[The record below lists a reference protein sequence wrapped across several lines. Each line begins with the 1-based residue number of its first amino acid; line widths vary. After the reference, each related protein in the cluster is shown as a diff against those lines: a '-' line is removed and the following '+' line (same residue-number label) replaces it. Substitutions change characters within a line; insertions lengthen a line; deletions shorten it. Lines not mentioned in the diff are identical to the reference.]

1 MRVYSHTYIGRRKV
15 QQDNFRMDND
25 AGFFVVCD
33 GVGGSDDGNIAS
45 QFISDYLFDHRYEL
59 DNPNTI
65 RERIIDAG
73 NALQLFSKSLNAIT
87 KTGTTLALV
96 KHNQSSSFYLTTI
109 GDTRVYLFYP
119 YKSTYWHSKD
129 HSLVQEMI
137 DERLIGYDDG
147 QKMHPLRNYITK
159 SINSVEDMDISD
171 VLVQEVKVDKN
182 DTCMIICTDGVW
194 EILDEN
200 FILKQFSCQPTDHV
214 FEFIKSEVHL
224 KARDN
229 ATFIIIDFRPDFTKS
244 L

>member
-1 MRVYSHTYIGRRKV
+1 MRVFSHTYIGQRKS
-15 QQDNFRMDND
+15 QQDNFRLDRED
-25 AGFFVVCD
+25 GFFVVCD
-33 GVGGSDDGNIAS
+33 GVGGTDDGNIAS
-45 QFISDYLFDHRYEL
+45 QFISDYLFNHRHEL
-59 DNPNTI
+59 ISTYKMKKSV
-65 RERIIDAG
+65 IDA
-73 NALQLFSKSLNAIT
+73 SKSLKHFMQSQNDVN
-87 KTGTTLALV
+87 KTGTTLAMVKQNHLSKYYLV
-96 KHNQSSSFYLTTI
+96 TI

-119 YKSTYWHSKD
+119 SKSSFWHSKD

-137 DERLIGYDDG
+137 DEKLLEYDKN
-147 QKMHPLRNYITK
+147 QKNHPMRNFITK
-159 SINSVEDMDISD
+159 SINSSQDMDFDD
-171 VLVQEVKVDKN
+171 VVVQEVDVDKK

-214 FEFIKSEVHL
+214 FELIKTEVHL